1 MVIIVD
7 VDANVVYEV
16 EKDVLLVVEGDDLDV
31 EVLLFEVVD
40 SVDSRVYMCI
50 LLL

>member
-16 EKDVLLVVEGDDLDV
+16 EKDVLLVVEGYDLDV
-31 EVLLFEVVD
+31 EVLLFEVAD
-40 SVDSRVYMCI
+40 GLYSRVYMCI